1 MTRSYMYSL
10 LPTVF
15 FPLSLLSY
23 ASLVGV
29 TSTLFIILVVL
40 YDAAS
45 QPTARGS
52 LWEPAP
58 TQPGAQSPLK
68 LTLVF
73 GLFMV
78 GFSGHAVIPTLALD
92 MDQPEEFDKVMNIA
106 FVRPRITHVRPGS
119 ILTVSPHRQTATTF
133 LYALMGVAGYFRF
146 GDAVSQEIS
155 QDLLHTPGYSLPL
168 NKLCVWILVI
178 VSLTKFVLAARPL
191 NITLEL
197 LLGLGAPDGA
207 RADAK
212 WRGLIVLERTALVA
226 AVAVVAVLVPDFS
239 ASMAFLGSF
248 SAFVL

>member
-1 MTRSYMYSL
+1 MTRSSSL

-40 YDAAS
+40 YDGAS
-45 QPTARGS
+45 QPTAPGS

-58 TQPGAQSPLK
+58 TQLGAQSPL
-68 LTLVF
+68 
-73 GLFMV
+73 
-78 GFSGHAVIPTLALD
+78 
-92 MDQPEEFDKVMNIA
+92 PEEFDKVMNIA
-106 FVRPRITHVRPGS
+106 F
-119 ILTVSPHRQTATTF
+119 TATTF
-133 LYALMGVAGYFRF
+133 LYALMGVAGYFMF

-168 NKLCVWILVI
+168 NKLWMLV
-178 VSLTKFVLAARPL
+178 VVPPTKFVLAARPL

-197 LLGLGAPDGA
+197 LLGLGAQDDA

-226 AVAVVAVLVPDFS
+226 AVAVVAVLLPDFS

-248 SAFVL
+248 SAFVLCVLGPIMAKVGVEERVGVLDVVWLAISTAMAGTAVAFFAAAA